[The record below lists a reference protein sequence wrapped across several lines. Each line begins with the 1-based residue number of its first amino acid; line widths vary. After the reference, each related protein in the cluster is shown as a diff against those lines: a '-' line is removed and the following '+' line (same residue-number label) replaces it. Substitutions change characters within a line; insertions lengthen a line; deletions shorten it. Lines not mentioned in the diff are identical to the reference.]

1 MLGYESIFSTERI
14 HLKFL
19 WMREALS
26 PLSAEGFLDTPVSQR
41 TPLSSPQPLK
51 VPFSGFAFFGGLDF
65 SSEFC
70 GGRACLF
77 REEKGW
83 GEITAFLVVKNKS
96 CKLEINVQ
104 IKRVTCWEQIQA
116 EDAVIFSSHFS
127 RSYSHLF
134 LSVTCS
140 WPRKAEVFSST
151 VSISNAEKTGHLTL
165 SMDSRSAS
173 HLKSLTLIQSVLS
186 YFQRGW
192 WEQTNQNRSL

>member
-1 MLGYESIFSTERI
+1 MRVFFPQRESIWSFCEWERLCLLSVQRDFWI
-14 HLKFL
+14 LLFPK
-19 WMREALS
+19 EPLS
-26 PLSAEGFLDTPVSQR
+26 PHLSPWK
-41 TPLSSPQPLK
+41 PL
-51 VPFSGFAFFGGLDF
+51 FSGFAFFGGLDF
-65 SSEFC
+65 SSEFR

-173 HLKSLTLIQSVLS
+173 HLKSLTLIQSVLL